1 MRQLVWKQG
10 NHAIPPGSPGFD
22 PRHCK
27 LSGVCCEGG
36 CARPCPGWRF
46 TRLSPIIQHPAGL
59 WRHPEAWPASH
70 SQIVAAS
77 VERPDTMCTDTQSRV
92 LLPSEKKKKKQD
104 TLRTRQRT
112 EDNQTSVPGAL
123 HHRKPGLGLNDLRGK
138 PSNRS
143 KAAQEPGLKPGTG
156 PRGQTPG
163 HPNQAALLVLRSTAI
178 LLRAGSVP
186 HALLAKGR
194 CLPAS
199 TRPPLRPGI
208 QLDPPTSPPHQGRR
222 QRHCSVAASSCCC

>member
-1 MRQLVWKQG
+1 MTFQSLPVKMATYFFSSERTLTETRDDHPGGKYPRG
-10 NHAIPPGSPGFD
+10 NHRRPP
-22 PRHCK
+22 K
-27 LSGVCCEGG
+27 EGQ
-36 CARPCPGWRF
+36 P
-46 TRLSPIIQHPAGL
+46 QQ
-59 WRHPEAWPASH
+59 E
-70 SQIVAAS
+70 
-77 VERPDTMCTDTQSRV
+77 
-92 LLPSEKKKKKQD
+92 

-112 EDNQTSVPGAL
+112 GDNQTSVPGAL

>member
-1 MRQLVWKQG
+1 MKATCCRWRRHRCCGYRHRSCPHHGHHCSCSHGLQRDRWDRLHGPHGHHLARGHPCRRSVFFFPRELLQRRGTTTLGG
-10 NHAIPPGSPGFD
+10 NTPGETTGD
-22 PRHCK
+22 
-27 LSGVCCEGG
+27 
-36 CARPCPGWRF
+36 
-46 TRLSPIIQHPAGL
+46 
-59 WRHPEAWPASH
+59 
-70 SQIVAAS
+70 
-77 VERPDTMCTDTQSRV
+77 
-92 LLPSEKKKKKQD
+92 
-104 TLRTRQRT
+104 RQRKG
-112 EDNQTSVPGAL
+112 NRN
-123 HHRKPGLGLNDLRGK
+123 RKL
-138 PSNRS
+138 SNRS

>member
-1 MRQLVWKQG
+1 MSYLVNQFFFFFSERTLTETRDDHPGGKYPRG
-10 NHAIPPGSPGFD
+10 NHGRPP
-22 PRHCK
+22 K
-27 LSGVCCEGG
+27 EGQ
-36 CARPCPGWRF
+36 P
-46 TRLSPIIQHPAGL
+46 QQ
-59 WRHPEAWPASH
+59 E
-70 SQIVAAS
+70 
-77 VERPDTMCTDTQSRV
+77 
-92 LLPSEKKKKKQD
+92 

-112 EDNQTSVPGAL
+112 GDNQTSVPGAL